1 MKHATITI
9 GRRAPQIEART
20 KVSGQAQYTH
30 DVVLP
35 GMLYC
40 AILRSPHA
48 AADILEIDCKPAL
61 AVSGIV
67 DAVTSSDFSG
77 KRYVNYGAGYSDRY
91 PLATDRVRFY
101 GEEVAAVAAET
112 AQAAWLGVRAISVN
126 YREQRAAPTV
136 VTALAPNASEIHSC
150 KDKLHA
156 NVAQSVDVKLGDV
169 DAAFREAAL
178 VVEGHYEH
186 GVVWPVCMETNA
198 AVASFDAA
206 AGTLEVWCGTQAPFF
221 VRKELACV
229 LGLDPQNIFV
239 RSVEIGG
246 GFGGKSQSPE
256 QIAIAAL
263 LSRRTGRPVKVVLSR
278 DEEYIAG
285 KSDHAKSM
293 SLRTAVDSKGNILGR
308 TVDAIVDNGAYTHM
322 GPVYVSALRHR
333 TASLYRVGAAG
344 VRAKLVYTNKLPGGS
359 YRGMGAPGIIWAL
372 ESQIDE
378 VAERLNIDPVAYR
391 LQIAN
396 QPGDLTPIGWKITSC
411 GLSDCLR
418 KASERIG
425 WTEKK
430 GKLPPYRG
438 IGIASMIHPSGSVLY
453 AEGNFS
459 NVAVELQADGRL
471 TIFTQTADAGTW
483 QNTILAQLVAETLGV
498 TMEGISVVHM
508 DTEQAPD
515 DLGSAASRVTFVTG
529 NAAIAAGKELIS
541 EIRQRLAQDWNA
553 EANSISYLAGIF
565 THPGD
570 ARRESTLSQAA
581 QRFGSMRVEGHY
593 AIGLERPDPVTGYGN
608 YAASYAFGAQAV
620 EVEVDPGTG
629 HVTVL
634 NIASAQ
640 DVGRVLNPTALEG
653 QTYGG
658 IMQGVGMALSEDVV
672 FDNGRPVNRSLIN
685 YRVPRIADTPNIS
698 IDFIETNEALGPFG
712 AKAAG
717 EPTINATVAAV
728 ANAVA
733 DAVGVRFHKLPI
745 TPEAVLAAIE
755 KKRNRD
761 IPLKPQLRP
770 YNAEVAAVRKLYPAM
785 FPVMKKAGKYLAK
798 SRSCVRQ
805 FETVVAGTLGDAIAQ
820 AESSEGSRFLG
831 GGTDLL
837 PGIRQGV
844 YGPAKL
850 VAYGTIPDVKQI
862 ANSER
867 FLKVGAAVTINQLVE
882 NELIAEK
889 FPGLAKGASL
899 IATQQIRNRATVAGD
914 LCQEKRCWFFRSA
927 TPCYRFSGPACPC
940 YAVLG
945 NNRHHSI
952 LGAGRCAAPCV
963 ADLAPMLA
971 CLDAEVVTAGR
982 GLERRIP
989 VERLYVWA
997 GETVLAPA
1005 ELIIRI
1011 EIPQPPEQSSFHY
1024 EKYARWRG
1032 DFAEASAAVRLI
1044 GTKTRLTDVAIVLG
1058 GVAPTPARAVHSE
1071 ELLRDAALTSEAI
1084 EAAAAAAVFGALP
1097 MKDNRYKA
1105 SLTVTVVARAIAAA
1119 AAGLQAAD
1127 CG

>member
-1 MKHATITI
+1 MKHDSGII
-9 GRRAPQIEART
+9 GRRVPQIEART
-20 KVSGQAQYTH
+20 KVTGEAEYSH

-48 AADILEIDCKPAL
+48 AANILEIDRKAAL
-61 AVSGIV
+61 EIAGVIDV
-67 DAVTSSDFSG
+67 VTASDFSG
-77 KRYVNYGAGYSDRY
+77 ERYVNYGAGYSDRY

-112 AQAAWLGVRAISVN
+112 AHAAWLGARAIAVK
-126 YREQRAAPTV
+126 YKEQSAA
-136 VTALAPNASEIHSC
+136 VTTAAALSAGAPEIHPRRGELAS
-150 KDKLHA
+150 

-169 DAAFREAAL
+169 DAAFERAAL

-206 AGTLEVWCGTQAPFF
+206 SGKLEVWCGTQAPFF
-221 VRKELACV
+221 VRKELARV
-229 LGLDPQNIFV
+229 LGVEPKSIVV
-239 RSVEIGG
+239 RSVAIGG

-263 LSRRTGRPVKVVLSR
+263 LSKRTGRPVKIVLSR
-278 DEEYIAG
+278 DDEYIAG

-293 SLRTAVDSKGNILGR
+293 SLRTAVDAEGNILGR

-322 GPVYVSALRHR
+322 GPVYMSALRQR
-333 TASLYRVGAAG
+333 TANLYRVGAAG

-359 YRGMGAPGIIWAL
+359 YRGMGAPGIIWAI

-378 VAERLNIDPVAYR
+378 LAQRLNIDPVAYR

-396 QPGDLTPIGWKITSC
+396 QPGDLTPLGWKITSC

-418 KASERIG
+418 KAAERIG
-425 WTEKK
+425 WTQKK

-459 NVAVELQADGRL
+459 NVAIELNADGRL

-483 QNTILAQLVAETLGV
+483 QNTILAQLVAETLGIS
-498 TMEGISVVHM
+498 TEDMSVVHM
-508 DTEQAPD
+508 DTELAPD

-529 NAAIAAGKELIS
+529 NAAIAGGKELICRIS
-541 EIRQRLAQDWNA
+541 QRISQEWNVEADAIRYR
-553 EANSISYLAGIF
+553 EGVF
-565 THPGD
+565 THPED
-570 ARRESTLSQAA
+570 TRRELTLSQAA
-581 QRFGSMRVEGHY
+581 QRFGSLRVEGHY

-608 YAASYAFGAQAV
+608 YAAAYAFGAQAV

-698 IDFIETNEALGPFG
+698 IDFVETNEALGPFG

-733 DAVGVRFHKLPI
+733 DAVGMRFHKLPI

-755 KKRNRD
+755 QKQKHKM
-761 IPLKPQLRP
+761 PLKPYLRP
-770 YNAEVAAVRKLYPAM
+770 YNAEVAAVRKVYPAM
-785 FPVMKKAGKYLAK
+785 FPAMKKAGKYLAK
-798 SRSCVRQ
+798 QRPRVRE
-805 FETVVAGTLGDAIAQ
+805 FETSIVATLEDAVSQ
-820 AESSEGSRFLG
+820 AAASQASRFLG

-850 VAYGTIPDVKQI
+850 ISYGTLPGVKDI
-862 ANSER
+862 TDGER
-867 FLKVGAAVTINQLVE
+867 FVKVGAAVTLDRLTKSD
-882 NELIAEK
+882 LIAKK

-945 NNRHHSI
+945 DNRHHSI

-963 ADLAPMLA
+963 ADLAPMLS
-971 CLDAEVVTAGR
+971 CLDAEVVTAGPD
-982 GLERRIP
+982 GGRRIP
-989 VERLYVWA
+989 VEQLYVWA
-997 GETVLAPA
+997 GETVLGSA
-1005 ELIIRI
+1005 ELITHI
-1011 EIPQPPEQSSFHY
+1011 EIPQPHEQSSFHY

-1032 DFAEASAAVRLI
+1032 DFAEASAGVRLT
-1044 GTKTRLTDVAIVLG
+1044 GTKTNLTEVAIVMG
-1058 GVAPTPARAVHSE
+1058 GVAPMPARATRSE
-1071 ELLRDAALTSEAI
+1071 DMLRGATLTPEAI
-1084 EAAAAAAVFGALP
+1084 EMAAAAAVFGALP

-1105 SLTVTVVARAIAAA
+1105 ALLVSVVSRAIAAA
-1119 AAGLQAAD
+1119 GATLKSS
-1127 CG
+1127 

>member
-1 MKHATITI
+1 MKSEPGVI
-9 GRRAPQIEART
+9 GRRIPQIEART
-20 KVSGQAQYTH
+20 KVTGEAEYTH
-30 DVVLP
+30 DIELP

-48 AADILEIDCKPAL
+48 SAQILEIDLKPARGV
-61 AVSGIV
+61 AGVV
-67 DAVTSSDFSG
+67 DAISSSDFNG
-77 KRYVNYGAGYSDRY
+77 AQYVNYGAGYSDRY
-91 PLATDRVRFY
+91 PLATDRVRFF

-112 AQAAWLGVRAISVN
+112 AQAAWLGIRAIAVK
-126 YREQRAAPTV
+126 YREHPAAVTV
-136 VTALAPNASEIHSC
+136 AAALATGAPEIHAR
-150 KDKLHA
+150 KQKLPS

-169 DAAFREAAL
+169 DAAFKEAAL
-178 VVEGHYEH
+178 VVEGQYEH

-198 AVASFDAA
+198 AVASYDPAS
-206 AGTLEVWCGTQAPFF
+206 GRLEVWCGTQAPFF
-221 VRKELACV
+221 VRKELARV
-229 LGLDPQNIFV
+229 IGMEVADIVV
-239 RSVEIGG
+239 RSVAIGG

-263 LSRRTGRPVKVVLSR
+263 LSKRAGRPVKVVLSR

-293 SLRTAVDSKGNILGR
+293 SLRTAVDAKGNILGR

-322 GPVYVSALRHR
+322 GPVYVSALRQR
-333 TASLYRVGAAG
+333 TANLYRVGAAS

-359 YRGMGAPGIIWAL
+359 YRGMGAPGIIWAI
-372 ESQIDE
+372 ESQVDE
-378 VAERLNIDPVAYR
+378 VAERLNIDPVEYR

-396 QPGDLTPIGWKITSC
+396 QAGDLTPLGWKITSC

-418 KASERIG
+418 KAAERIG
-425 WTEKK
+425 WAEKK

-459 NVAVELQADGRL
+459 NVAIELQADGSL
-471 TIFTQTADAGTW
+471 AVFTQTADAGTW
-483 QNTILAQLVAETLGV
+483 QNTILAQLVAETLGISTV
-498 TMEGISVVHM
+498 GITVVHM
-508 DTEQAPD
+508 DTELAPD

-529 NAAIAAGKELIS
+529 NAAIAGGKELIARIRERLS
-541 EIRQRLAQDWNA
+541 EEWTVATDAIEYR
-553 EANSISYLAGIF
+553 GGVF
-565 THPGD
+565 THPED
-570 ARRESTLSQAA
+570 RRRELTLAQAA
-581 QRFGSMRVEGHY
+581 QRFGSLRVEGHY

-608 YAASYAFGAQAV
+608 YAAAYAFGAQAV

-658 IMQGVGMALSEDVV
+658 IMQGVGMALSEDVI

-698 IDFIETNEALGPFG
+698 VDFIETNDALGPFG

-733 DAVGVRFHKLPI
+733 DAVGIRFHKLPI

-755 KKRNRD
+755 QKHAREL
-761 IPLKPQLRP
+761 PLKPYLRP
-770 YNAEVAAVRKLYPAM
+770 YNAEVATVRKIYPAM
-785 FPVMKKAGKYLAK
+785 FPVMKKAGKYAAK
-798 SRSCVRQ
+798 SRPRVSQ
-805 FETVVAGTLGDAIAQ
+805 FETCVAAS
-820 AESSEGSRFLG
+820 AEEAVAEAEASERSRFLG

-850 VAYGTIPDVKQI
+850 VSYANVPGVKDI
-862 ANSER
+862 ADHGD
-867 FLKVGAAVTINQLVE
+867 FIKVGAAVTLDQLVKSD
-882 NELIAEK
+882 LIAEK
-889 FPGLAKGASL
+889 FPGLSKGASL

-945 NNRHHSI
+945 DNRHHSI

-963 ADLAPMLA
+963 ADLAPMLS
-971 CLDAEVVTAGR
+971 CLDAVVVTAGS
-982 GLERRIP
+982 GGERRIP
-989 VERLYVWA
+989 VEQLYVWA

-1005 ELIIRI
+1005 ELITHI
-1011 EIPQPPEQSSFHY
+1011 EIPQPRELSSFHY

-1032 DFAEASAAVRLI
+1032 DFAEASAAVRLT
-1044 GTKTRLTDVAIVLG
+1044 GTKTNLTGVAIVMG
-1058 GVAPTPARAVHSE
+1058 GVAPTPARASHSE
-1071 ELLRDAALTSEAI
+1071 DLLRSESLTSDAIDAAAS
-1084 EAAAAAAVFGALP
+1084 AAVFGALP
-1097 MKDNRYKA
+1097 MKNNRYKA
-1105 SLTVTVVARAIAAA
+1105 SLLVNVVRRALV
-1119 AAGLQAAD
+1119 AAGDKLAFV
-1127 CG
+1127 

>member
-1 MKHATITI
+1 MKQHSEVI
-9 GRRAPQIEART
+9 GRRIPQIEGQT
-20 KVSGQAQYTH
+20 KVNGEAEYTH
-30 DVVLP
+30 DVTLP

-48 AADILEIDCKPAL
+48 AADILEINLKPAM
-61 AVSGIV
+61 AVPGIV
-67 DAVTSSDFSG
+67 DAVVSSDFSG
-77 KRYVNYGAGYSDRY
+77 ERYVNYGAGYSDRY
-91 PLATDRVRFY
+91 PLATGKVRFY

-112 AQAAWLGVRAISVN
+112 AQSAWLGVRAISVK
-126 YREQRAAPTV
+126 YREQTPA
-136 VTALAPNASEIHSC
+136 VTTEAALASGAIEIHPR
-150 KDKLHA
+150 KEKLPA
-156 NVAQSVDVKLGDV
+156 NVAQAVDVKLGDV
-169 DAAFREAAL
+169 DAGFEEAAL

-198 AVASFDAA
+198 AVASFDKTS
-206 AGTLEVWCGTQAPFF
+206 GKLEVWCGTQAPFF
-221 VRKELACV
+221 VRKELARV
-229 LGLDPQNIFV
+229 LKLELANIIV
-239 RSVEIGG
+239 RPVAIGG

-263 LSRRTGRPVKVVLSR
+263 LSKRTGRPIKIALSR

-293 SLRTAVDSKGNILGR
+293 SLRTAVDRSGNILAR

-322 GPVYVSALRHR
+322 GPVYVSALRQR
-333 TASLYRVGAAG
+333 IANLYRVGAAG

-359 YRGMGAPGIIWAL
+359 YRGMGAPGIIWAI

-378 VAERLNIDPVAYR
+378 LAEQLNIDPVAYR
-391 LQIAN
+391 IQIAN
-396 QPGDLTPIGWKITSC
+396 QPGDITPLGWKITSC

-425 WTEKK
+425 WTEKR
-430 GKLPPYRG
+430 GKLPPFRG

-459 NVAVELQADGRL
+459 NLAVELDGEGHL

-483 QNTILAQLVAETLGV
+483 QNTILAQLVAETLGIS
-498 TMEGISVVHM
+498 TDNMSVVHM
-508 DTEQAPD
+508 DTEHAPD

-541 EIRQRLAQDWNA
+541 KIRTRLSQEWNVETEKIEYRVGA
-553 EANSISYLAGIF
+553 F
-565 THPGD
+565 VHPDD
-570 ARRESTLSQAA
+570 ARRELTLSQAA
-581 QRFGSMRVEGHY
+581 QRFGSLRVEGHY
-593 AIGLERPDPVTGYGN
+593 SIGLERPDPVTGYGN

-629 HVTVL
+629 HVTIL

-672 FDNGRPVNRSLIN
+672 FENGRPVNRSLIN
-685 YRVPRIADTPNIS
+685 YRVPRIADTPNIF

-733 DAVGVRFHKLPI
+733 DAVGVRFYKLPI
-745 TPEAVLAAIE
+745 TPERVLAAIE
-755 KKRNRD
+755 AKKKRELA
-761 IPLKPQLRP
+761 LKPYLRP
-770 YNAEVAAVRKLYPAM
+770 FNAEVAAVRKIYPVM
-785 FPVMKKAGKYLAK
+785 FPVMKKAGKHLAK
-798 SRSCVRQ
+798 VRPQ
-805 FETVVAGTLGDAIAQ
+805 VRKFETSVVDTIEEAILEA
-820 AESSEGSRFLG
+820 SSDNSRFLG

-844 YGPAKL
+844 YGPEKL
-850 VAYGTIPDVKQI
+850 ISYSNIPGVKEI
-862 ANSER
+862 SEDEH
-867 FLKVGAAVTINQLVE
+867 FVSVGAAVTLDQLV
-882 NELIAEK
+882 NDKLIGKK
-889 FPGLAKGASL
+889 FPGLASGTSL

-945 NNRHHSI
+945 DSRHHSI

-963 ADLAPMLA
+963 ADLAPMLS
-971 CLDAEVVTAGR
+971 CLGAEAVTAGP
-982 GLERRIP
+982 EMARRIP
-989 VERLYVWA
+989 VEQLYVWA
-997 GETVLAPA
+997 GETVLEPG
-1005 ELIIRI
+1005 ELITRI
-1011 EIPQPPEQSSFHY
+1011 DIPQPSENSSFHY

-1044 GTKTRLTDVAIVLG
+1044 GTKARLIDAAILMG
-1058 GVAPTPARAVHSE
+1058 GVAPMPARAVHSE
-1071 ELLRDAALTSEAI
+1071 EVLRGVSLTPEAI
-1084 EAAAAAAVFGALP
+1084 ESAASASVFGALP

-1105 SLTVTVVARAIAAA
+1105 ALTVSIVSRAITVAAERLPPA
-1119 AAGLQAAD
+1119 
-1127 CG
+1127 